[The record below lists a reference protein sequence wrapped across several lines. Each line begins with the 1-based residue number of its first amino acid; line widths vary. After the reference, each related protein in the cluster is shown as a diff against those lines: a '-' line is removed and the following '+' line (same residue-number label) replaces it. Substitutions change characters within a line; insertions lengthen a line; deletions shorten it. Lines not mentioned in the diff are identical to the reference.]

1 MKFGHSQTERSPS
14 TTTRKEMSLRRR
26 LLLFL
31 LLPLIPFSA
40 VLILLI
46 YWAIRSATTE
56 SYDRILEG
64 SALAIADRVVLESST
79 LVVDLPYAALQMLT
93 NSAEDRVFYSVQK
106 YPTGEVITG
115 YRDLPAPDFG
125 SADGGVDRIVQYI
138 NFRGDPMRMVAIR
151 DEALSY
157 AAKQDYVVLVAETLG
172 QRRVVLQRY
181 LRRAI
186 MAFMIGVV
194 LVAGMTLYAV
204 NLGLR
209 PLRNLAQAVRL
220 RGERDLR
227 AIRRPVP
234 PEGQPL
240 VDEINALFARL
251 EKALN
256 SHRRFVSN
264 TAHQLRTPLAE
275 LKTELEV
282 AKLQNTLPDITAL
295 THRVDGL
302 AHLIDQMVLLSRIG
316 EQPTGVDSFG
326 QIDLRRLA
334 EQAVADWSLR
344 AIEAGIDLGLQ
355 VEVRRTS
362 RVYGHQA
369 LLLEALGN
377 LIDNVIKHATG
388 ATTATIRVQRDRLV
402 ISDDG
407 PGFRPKG
414 SNESSLQRFGLSI
427 VSEIMDLHKGHVVK
441 NVGAPGEVSL
451 IFDEPGADES
461 FDSTDGT
468 NSGDHTSNRGHR
480 QANRG
485 RKLGAKRV

>member
-1 MKFGHSQTERSPS
+1 MTAGTPQGNLASPS
-14 TTTRKEMSLRRR
+14 NTRTEMSLRRR
-26 LLLFL
+26 LLMFL
-31 LLPLIPFSA
+31 LLPLIPLSA
-40 VLILLI
+40 VLIMLI

-56 SYDRILEG
+56 SYDRVLEG

-106 YPTGEVITG
+106 YPSGEVITG
-115 YRDLPAPDFG
+115 YRDLPTPDFG
-125 SADGGVDRIVQYI
+125 EGNGGEDRLVQNI
-138 NFRGDPMRMVAIR
+138 DFRGERMRMVAIR

-157 AAKQDYVVLVAETLG
+157 AAKQTFVVLVAETLG
-172 QRRVVLQRY
+172 QRQVVLQRY
-181 LRRAI
+181 LRLAVL
-186 MAFMIGVV
+186 AFVIGVV
-194 LVAGMTLYAV
+194 LVSALTLYAV

-275 LKTELEV
+275 LKTQLEV
-282 AKLQNTLPDITAL
+282 ARLEGTPPDL
-295 THRVDGL
+295 SGLSSRVDGL
-302 AHLIDQMVLLSRIG
+302 AHLVEQMVLLSRIG
-316 EQPTGVDSFG
+316 EQPSGVDTFG
-326 QIDLRRLA
+326 DVDLRALA

-355 VEVRRTS
+355 VETKAPA
-362 RVYGHQA
+362 RVHGHQS

-388 ATTATIRVQRDRLV
+388 ATTATIQVHKDRLIV
-402 ISDDG
+402 TDDG

-427 VSEIMDLHKGHVVK
+427 VHEILDLHKGRVTQ
-441 NVGAPGEVSL
+441 NLGRGAEVAL
-451 IFDEPGADES
+451 IFEGEDGI
-461 FDSTDGT
+461 DSQGE
-468 NSGDHTSNRGHR
+468 
-480 QANRG
+480 AP
-485 RKLGAKRV
+485 